1 MSESHRYYTI
11 LDSLPDHIFI
21 FSESG
26 RYVDVFGGA
35 ENETGFDCKDFIG
48 RHLHGILPGEM
59 ADEFLG
65 YINRALSEN
74 TTQRVKY
81 KFEEEQM
88 IELPDHVP
96 KPMQIWFEGI
106 IKPLPLLEGEERT
119 VIWTAKNITQ
129 QQMLEQR
136 LKILSEMDT
145 LTEVHNRRSFS
156 SLLSQSI
163 KEYGIHG
170 VTFSLILF
178 DIDKFKWVNDTL
190 GHPAG
195 DDVIKY
201 VVKVI
206 QQELHFTDV
215 IGRLGG
221 EEFGIILRDSNHD
234 KAFKVAEKL
243 RIRLAE
249 TMCELETCSV
259 RVTISLGVT
268 QIMPNDSSMRHL
280 ISRADKA
287 MYYSKMHGR
296 NQTCCYETQLQAR
309 DT

>member
-1 MSESHRYYTI
+1 MSENHRYYTI

-48 RHLHGILPGEM
+48 RHLHDILPSEM

-65 YINRALSEN
+65 YINRALNAN

-88 IELPDHVP
+88 IELPAHVP

-170 VTFSLILF
+170 VTFS
-178 DIDKFKWVNDTL
+178 
-190 GHPAG
+190 
-195 DDVIKY
+195 
-201 VVKVI
+201 
-206 QQELHFTDV
+206 
-215 IGRLGG
+215 
-221 EEFGIILRDSNHD
+221 
-234 KAFKVAEKL
+234 
-243 RIRLAE
+243 
-249 TMCELETCSV
+249 
-259 RVTISLGVT
+259 
-268 QIMPNDSSMRHL
+268 
-280 ISRADKA
+280 
-287 MYYSKMHGR
+287 
-296 NQTCCYETQLQAR
+296 
-309 DT
+309 

>member
-1 MSESHRYYTI
+1 MSENHRYYTI

-48 RHLHGILPGEM
+48 RHLHDILPSEM

-65 YINRALSEN
+65 YINRALSAN

-88 IELPDHVP
+88 IELPAHVP

-156 SLLSQSI
+156 SLLSQAI
-163 KEYGIHG
+163 KEYDIYG
-170 VTFSLILF
+170 VPFSLILF

-206 QQELHFTDV
+206 QQELHLTDV

-221 EEFGIILRDSNHD
+221 EEFGIILRDSDNN
-234 KAFKVAEKL
+234 KAFKVAEQL

-249 TMCELETCSV
+249 SMCELETCSV

-268 QIMPNDSSMRHL
+268 QIMPKDSSMRHL

-296 NQTCCYETQLQAR
+296 NQTCCYETQLQVREA
-309 DT
+309 

>member
-1 MSESHRYYTI
+1 MSENHRYYTI

-48 RHLHGILPGEM
+48 RHLHDILPSEM

-65 YINRALSEN
+65 YINRALSAN

-88 IELPDHVP
+88 IELPAHVP

-156 SLLSQSI
+156 SLLSQAI
-163 KEYGIHG
+163 KEYDIYG
-170 VTFSLILF
+170 VPFSLILF

-206 QQELHFTDV
+206 QQELHLTDV

-221 EEFGIILRDSNHD
+221 EEFGPTFRS
-234 KAFKVAEKL
+234 
-243 RIRLAE
+243 
-249 TMCELETCSV
+249 
-259 RVTISLGVT
+259 
-268 QIMPNDSSMRHL
+268 
-280 ISRADKA
+280 
-287 MYYSKMHGR
+287 
-296 NQTCCYETQLQAR
+296 
-309 DT
+309 